1 VSRIMLKSPSNIQ
14 GRSCRQATIR
24 SSCKKIG
31 LTAIINWSPM
41 LLVSI
46 TIIEY
51 VRLQEW
57 LRLIEGV
64 HAMMDPPLDPI
75 ALLWE

>member
-1 VSRIMLKSPSNIQ
+1 
-14 GRSCRQATIR
+14 
-24 SSCKKIG
+24 
-31 LTAIINWSPM
+31 M